1 MTWCVVANSAACAPA
16 AAAARVAAAARHAV
30 APRAA
35 LLAETAPGPTRPG
48 TWRGPANACARV
60 PNAASVPPR
69 SWRASKRDERRRA
82 RSTAS
87 VSVERNC
94 AWRRHSWRRSAP
106 GTPRGR
112 QRHEVH
118 GTAGQ
123 KHHLVTRAE
132 GDGTE
137 GFGTPLAV
145 AVAGGGG
152 GGARGG
158 SDGGER
164 RGESREGSDV
174 AVPGVDGFPGV
185 GEDEEVF
192 ASGEPTRVGVGLVG
206 AAPGGMPTPRRFGRG
221 RMRSGGGGGGGDGV
235 RLGDRRSGGGV
246 GVVQAQARWIGGDDS
261 RSASVAVIVDRGR
274 KRASRPSQAP
284 SREFRARARR
294 VDHGRGVA
302 RRRGGVARQASSP
315 SIAAFFS
322 STSRRGHRRA
332 RDDGLHHTRRR
343 RAAEWCARD
352 ATPAIPPVTMPALAL
367 LVASSSL
374 GRLVNFAARLFR
386 PSFEPFIRVAFEVP
400 TPAVPAARHS
410 RRPRRRRRRRIRA
423 WSPFSRIPS
432 PLSARSPV
440 RATLPRVG
448 GSRISARRNASST
461 CPRRRW
467 HQVGKESL
475 EVDVD
480 TSQTGLDLKT
490 QLSA

>member
-1 MTWCVVANSAACAPA
+1 MEKAQLAPK
-16 AAAARVAAAARHAV
+16 R
-30 APRAA
+30 PRG
-35 LLAETAPGPTRPG
+35 L
-48 TWRGPANACARV
+48 
-60 PNAASVPPR
+60 
-69 SWRASKRDERRRA
+69 
-82 RSTAS
+82 
-87 VSVERNC
+87 
-94 AWRRHSWRRSAP
+94 
-106 GTPRGR
+106 PRGR

-284 SREFRARARR
+284 RPSRAFRARARR
-294 VDHGRGVA
+294 VDHGRGVIA
-302 RRRGGVARQASSP
+302 RRRGGVARRGVVALDRRGGSFR
-315 SIAAFFS
+315 AR
-322 STSRRGHRRA
+322 SRRGHRRA
-332 RDDGLHHTRRR
+332 RDDGNLHHTRRR
-343 RAAEWCARD
+343 RATRSGARETQHPRFLRSRCRHSPYWSPR
-352 ATPAIPPVTMPALAL
+352 AVLADSSISL
-367 LVASSSL
+367 LACSVA
-374 GRLVNFAARLFR
+374 
-386 PSFEPFIRVAFEVP
+386 SFEPFIRVAFEVP
-400 TPAVPAARHS
+400 TPRGSRRARHFS
-410 RRPRRRRRRRIRA
+410 RRPRRRRRRRI
-423 WSPFSRIPS
+423 
-432 PLSARSPV
+432 
-440 RATLPRVG
+440 PRVEPLLADTPTSFPLVRPCARDA
-448 GSRISARRNASST
+448 SRESADLRSRHAAT
-461 CPRRRW
+461 PRRHVHGEDR
-467 HQVGKESL
+467 HQVG
-475 EVDVD
+475 
-480 TSQTGLDLKT
+480 
-490 QLSA
+490 